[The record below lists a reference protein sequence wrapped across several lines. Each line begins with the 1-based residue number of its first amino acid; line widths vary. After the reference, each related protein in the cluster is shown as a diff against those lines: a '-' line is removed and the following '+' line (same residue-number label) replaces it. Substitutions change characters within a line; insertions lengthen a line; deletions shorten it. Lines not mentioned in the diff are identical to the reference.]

1 MSSEERETVVFVL
14 RDVVYRHGEFRSLE
28 EFLADR
34 YGFSKIVEKEQ
45 ETSESRET
53 FPTGHTQVAFEKE
66 EMVSIAERIEKR
78 FSFMK
83 IYKGVYSGS
92 EIEIYFLG
100 KVTQEE
106 DLIVETDPQ
115 DQYPIYT
122 AGYQMIKLVGGSG
135 YAIQHLIERLTIDL
149 GLKINL
155 KEWFFHRGR
164 RNLTSTDQAE

>member
-1 MSSEERETVVFVL
+1 MSYEERETVVLVL
-14 RDVVYRHGEFRSLE
+14 KDVVYRHAEFRSLE
-28 EFLADR
+28 EFLADK
-34 YGFSKIVEKEQ
+34 YGFSKIVEKEH

-53 FPTGHTQVAFEKE
+53 FPTGHAQVAFEKE

-83 IYKGVYSGS
+83 IYKGVYLGS

-106 DLIVETDPQ
+106 DLIVGASLQ

-122 AGYQMIKLVGGSG
+122 AGYQMIKLIGGSG
-135 YAIQHLIERLTIDL
+135 YAIQHFIERLTTDL
-149 GLKINL
+149 GLRINL

-164 RNLTSTDQAE
+164 RNLTSTDQVK